1 MITMSFTP
9 GNKVLLDN
17 EKLTITQQVDLHRV
31 LTRNE
36 STGEY
41 KTVKISQLA
50 PCPTD
55 EGGDINKGP
64 KDIHLLP
71 DADWKLAQERFE
83 AIRPVLD
90 NPEYRFSR
98 IEMSELAQ
106 KNKVSRATLYR
117 WIDRYRATGKIS
129 SLVPEKRGVKPG
141 KLKLSAPVNAIINE
155 VLDEHYLSSQKHS
168 VSWVCREVIRLC
180 KNAKLEPPHP
190 NTVRSRIQKISE
202 KKQIK
207 FRFGG
212 KAAEQEFSVHRGEFP
227 DGTFPLQVVQIDHT
241 QLDIMLVDDIHRL
254 PIGRPWIT
262 LAIDVYSR
270 MVTGF
275 YTSFD
280 PPGAL
285 STGLCLSHSILP
297 KDNWIEKHGS
307 QTDWPLWGVMS
318 TVHADNAKEFR
329 GEMLKR
335 ACDEYGIDISWR
347 PVARPHYG
355 AHIERLLGTFNKEI
369 HNLPGTTFHN
379 PVLRKNYDSEKAAS
393 LTLSEFERWL
403 TIYITDVYHQ
413 RTHKMLGCSPLRQ
426 FEKGIFGNDES
437 PGTGLPEKIL
447 DERRLRLDFM
457 PFELR
462 TIQRYG
468 VQIDKCRYYS
478 DILSTYVNAKDPN
491 NKRLKR
497 KFLFRRDPR
506 NISLLYF
513 FDPELNEYFDIPYR
527 DTSHPPV
534 SIWEY
539 REAQKKAEEENPDA
553 SEDDIFEAFNRLRT
567 IENNA
572 KQETKKVRRN
582 NQRKRSNKQK
592 SALEG
597 NTPKA
602 KSSLSSIEK
611 SLFDN
616 ITPFADREVL
626 DD

>member
-17 EKLTITQQVDLHRV
+17 EKLTITQQIDLHRV
-31 LTRNE
+31 LTHNE

-41 KTVKISQLA
+41 KTVKISKLA
-50 PCPTD
+50 PCLSGED
-55 EGGDINKGP
+55 SEGSN
-64 KDIHLLP
+64 DIHLLP
-71 DADWKLAQERFE
+71 DADWKLAHERFE
-83 AIRPVLD
+83 AIRPILD
-90 NPEYRFSR
+90 NPEYRFNR
-98 IEMSELAQ
+98 LEMSEIARR
-106 KNKVSRATLYR
+106 NGVSRATLYR
-117 WIDRYRATGKIS
+117 WIDRYRATGKVS
-129 SLVPEKRGVKPG
+129 SLVPETRGVKPG
-141 KLKLSAPVNAIINE
+141 KLKLSDPVNAIINQ

-168 VSWVCREVIRLC
+168 ISWVCREVKRLC

-190 NTVRSRIQKISE
+190 NTVRNRIHKISE

-212 KAAEQEFSVHRGEFP
+212 KAAQQAFSVHRGEFP
-227 DGTFPLQVVQIDHT
+227 DGNFPLQVVQIDHT
-241 QLDIMLVDDIHRL
+241 QLDIVLVDDIHRL

-297 KDNWIEKHGS
+297 KDNWIEKYGS

-369 HNLPGTTFHN
+369 HNLPGTTFSN
-379 PVLRKNYDSEKAAS
+379 PVLRKNYDSEKAAA

-426 FEKGIFGNDES
+426 FEKGIFGDEES
-437 PGTGLPEKIL
+437 PGTGLPAKIL

-457 PFELR
+457 PFEFR

-491 NKRLKR
+491 NKKLKR

-539 REAQKKAEEENPDA
+539 REAQKKAEEENADVN
-553 SEDDIFEAFNRLRT
+553 EDDIFDAFNRLRA

-572 KQETKKVRRN
+572 RQETKKVRRN

-592 SALEG
+592 SAMEG
-597 NTPKA
+597 NTQQEKP
-602 KSSLSSIEK
+602 SLSSMEQ
-611 SLFDN
+611 SLFEN